1 MVTDEET
8 VTPRISS
15 QSGESEGPDSDA
27 MPGEGIAE
35 GLNALKRDSFQPL
48 VSETPQPEIPKPMFV
63 LPTWH
68 EAYAE
73 ALLSTDSLVSPGLI
87 SWAEMEIQTR
97 YLTEFGCP
105 IEADERLDLRRAT
118 EVLSRLKKATIV
130 VSRAKW
136 ALALW
141 ASLV

>member
-1 MVTDEET
+1 MVTDEEA

-15 QSGESEGPDSDA
+15 QSCDSEGSDSDA
-27 MPGEGIAE
+27 MPLEGIAE
-35 GLNALKRDSFQPL
+35 GLNVLKRDSFQPT
-48 VSETPQPEIPKPMFV
+48 VSETPQPEVSKPMFV
-63 LPTWH
+63 LPHWH
-68 EAYAE
+68 KAYAE

-97 YLTEFGCP
+97 YQTDFACP
-105 IEADERLDLRRAT
+105 IEPDERLDLRRAT
-118 EVLSRLKKATIV
+118 EVLSRLKNVTIV